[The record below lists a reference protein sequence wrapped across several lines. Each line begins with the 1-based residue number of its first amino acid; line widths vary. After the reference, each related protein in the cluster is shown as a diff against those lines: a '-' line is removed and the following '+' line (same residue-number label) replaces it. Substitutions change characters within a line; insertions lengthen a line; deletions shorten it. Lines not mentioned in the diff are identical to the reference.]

1 MKKIGNIEQL
11 KKWMINRSTDSIRC
25 RIYGVQ
31 AYGISK
37 HEYNV
42 IVEFAKQGGRYYFID
57 RDGNRFL
64 ASRYEDAERVAGEI
78 IENVQAAF
86 NVAIDLTREFMT
98 TGKVNVDSELIDL
111 FLELCDVSGLEYESR
126 KFHVT
131 DDGDSYTTY
140 TLKGDTIKAPEQT
153 AQTSGEQFDG
163 EQIDET
169 AADEQGNENDEQDN
183 ENSEQDNE
191 NGETAAACEPSKLA
205 GILAKVKSSARKVC
219 EKVALIMALAVV
231 MVVTFATLFSLIYIL
246 PDLLD
251 LFGIECGSWAAV
263 ALSLLLFCTV
273 IIDACVFVELNTM
286 AAIDYFFPSLFGSA
300 QKPGFTKPFPFW
312 YRLVRE
318 SL

>member
-1 MKKIGNIEQL
+1 MKKISNIEQL

-64 ASRYEDAERVAGEI
+64 ASRYENAERVAGEI

-169 AADEQGNENDEQDN
+169 AADEQDSEDGEQDN

-219 EKVALIMALAVV
+219 EKVALIMALAFV
-231 MVVTFATLFSLIYIL
+231 MVVTFTALFGLIYFI

-263 ALSLLLFCTV
+263 ALSLLLFFTV
-273 IIDACVFVELNTM
+273 IIDSCVFIELNTM
-286 AAIDYFFPSLFGSA
+286 AAIDYFFPSLFCSA

-312 YRLVRE
+312 CRLAKE

>member
-1 MKKIGNIEQL
+1 MKKNSNIEQL

-25 RIYGVQ
+25 RVYGVQ

-78 IENVQAAF
+78 IENVQEAF

-111 FLELCDVSGLEYESR
+111 FLELCDVSGLENESR

-140 TLKGDTIKAPEQT
+140 ILKGDTIKAPEQI

-163 EQIDET
+163 EQQPES
-169 AADEQGNENDEQDN
+169 NENDEND
-183 ENSEQDNE
+183 EN
-191 NGETAAACEPSKLA
+191 AAACEPSKLA
-205 GILAKVKSSARKVC
+205 GILAKVKDGARKVC
-219 EKVALIMALAVV
+219 EKVALIMALAFV
-231 MVVTFATLFSLIYIL
+231 MVVTFTALFGLIYFI

-263 ALSLLLFCTV
+263 ALSLLLFFTV
-273 IIDACVFVELNTM
+273 IIDSCVFIELNTM
-286 AAIDYFFPSLFGSA
+286 AAIDYFFPSLFCSA

-312 YRLVRE
+312 YRLVKE